1 MRRHTLAT
9 LALLGS
15 VAFTACDHP
24 GEVTITYQCK
34 DCDVAWALPD
44 TGFNLQPI
52 NGGAFLSATVPD
64 RSAIACR
71 MVSRDTSGLGFVL
84 VKVGGETLYFE
95 TCTFRQDCD
104 LIYIGTTNYSWFM
117 RTFYPGASRL
127 DQVEDLHFLID
138 DMRRRL
144 PAE

>member
-15 VAFTACDHP
+15 MAFTACDHP

-52 NGGAFLSATVPD
+52 NGGAFLLATVPD
-64 RSAIACR
+64 QSAIACR
-71 MVSRDTSGLGFVL
+71 MVSRDTSGFIFMHVG
-84 VKVGGETLYFE
+84 VGGETVYNE
-95 TCTFRQDCD
+95 TCMLRQDCD
-104 LIYIGTTNYSWFM
+104 LMYIGTTNYSWFK
-117 RTFYPGASRL
+117 RTFYPGASGL
-127 DQVEDLHFLID
+127 AHVEDLHFLVD